1 MLLLE
6 SMSEALAAFRGGEA
20 EVTAW
25 RLFATRTR
33 SLSLGVKDNEAGNVY
48 APLSRQRGESLRYQI
63 HWSDGRV
70 SRGAL
75 DRGGAGSPE
84 KVLRAARQASVPDAD
99 AVAAGVGGPA
109 TFPEPALHDAAAAAV
124 VEGELAPLSGVL
136 AAIREEVARRGF
148 GTYSGHLH
156 AGESEQRLR
165 SSEGLEARSLG
176 CLWGYSVHFEGEFGD
191 SLVRRRLVPLEECA
205 ERIAVSADLVERL
218 RGSEED
224 EPSGTLPVLFHP
236 RLVESLVSAYLLG
249 NLSGRA
255 VFHGQSAFRQEQFER
270 KERLFRPDLR
280 LGIDPT
286 RSWSVGSYR
295 FTSEGVPASPT
306 DFVREGRLL
315 SPLLDRKYAH
325 RLGRTPTPLPSAAD
339 TLFLE
344 GPPRLSFEEALARA
358 GRGLY
363 VLSLLG
369 LHTQDTTRG
378 DFSLS
383 APQALAIRGGVLGG
397 RFKAVLSGDLLA
409 GLAGPDLLLV
419 EVPHF
424 ELPGLLLPCRVH
436 PLTS

>member
-6 SMSEALAAFRGGEA
+6 LMSEALEGFRGDGA
-20 EVTAW
+20 EVAAW

-48 APLSRQRGESLRYQI
+48 APLTRQRGESLRYQI

-75 DRGGAGSPE
+75 DRGGAGRPE
-84 KVLRAARQASVPDAD
+84 AVLRAARQASVPDPD
-99 AVAAGVGGPA
+99 AVAAGVGGPES
-109 TFPEPALHDAAAAAV
+109 FPSPQLHDPGAAAV
-124 VEGELAPLSGVL
+124 VEGEIEPLSRVL
-136 AAIREEVARRGF
+136 GGIREEVARRGF

-165 SSEGLEARSLG
+165 SSEGLETDSRS

-205 ERIAVSADLVERL
+205 ERIGISADLVEAL
-218 RGSEED
+218 RRSEEG

-255 VFHGQSAFRQEQFER
+255 VFHGQSAFRREQFDAGA
-270 KERLFRPDLR
+270 RLFRPDLR
-280 LGIDPT
+280 LGVEPT

-295 FTSEGVPASPT
+295 FTSEGVPSAPV

-315 SPLLDRKYAH
+315 SPVLDRKYAH
-325 RLGRTPTPLPSAAD
+325 RLGRAPTPLPSAAD
-339 TLFLE
+339 TLVLE
-344 GPPRLSFEEALARA
+344 GPARIPFSEALERA
-358 GRGLY
+358 GQGLY

-383 APQALAIRGGVLGG
+383 APQALAIRGGALAG
-397 RFKAVLSGDLLA
+397 RRKAVLSGDFLA
-409 GLAGPDLLLV
+409 GLASPDLLLV

-436 PLTS
+436 PLAS